1 MENLNEKD
9 LSKINEIDL
18 DCNVYDDDDL
28 IITNSDESLEKDFD
42 DNRNFNSNT
51 GVIIDLSYGDD
62 DLDNISFNNSRSSI
76 SNSHHEESYSNVSET
91 KDNLMTIDMETNYS
105 EDDDFES
112 GLVDEDL
119 LEAKKKKHK
128 TYPGEVEDNY
138 WKKIT
143 AKHRESNKKGAYN
156 MSFHFAGNP
165 EKEAEM
171 FNHAMGSDFDIAS
184 DSTEG
189 AISGDIS
196 GTVSSVSAGGEG
208 GGMGESYNSTNINTF
223 TESFNNLLDNIGFEA
238 IQNSDG
244 TFIVMDLCDF
254 NPDTE
259 CSDIHEICKVL
270 EPFIHD
276 FVICLLQTSTGEK
289 YNTYSEWLDWYSS
302 LSDKP
307 ESCADSIKICDLLV
321 NHLDECFK

>member
-28 IITNSDESLEKDFD
+28 IITNDNQESLEKELD

-51 GVIIDLSYGDD
+51 GVIIDLNDGDD
-62 DLDNISFNNSRSSI
+62 DLDAFSFSDSRSSI
-76 SNSHHEESYSNVSET
+76 PNSFHEEPYSNSSDI

-143 AKHRESNKKGAYN
+143 AKHKESNKRGAYN
-156 MSFHFAGNP
+156 MSFYFAGNP

-171 FNHAMGSDFDIAS
+171 FNHAMGSDFDVA
-184 DSTEG
+184 DS
-189 AISGDIS
+189 SGEAAAGNIS
-196 GTVSSVSAGGEG
+196 GTVSSAAGGEG
-208 GGMGESYNSTNINTF
+208 GGMGESYEANIANTF
-223 TESFNNLLDNIGFEA
+223 TESFNSLLDSIGFEA

-244 TFIVMDLCDF
+244 TFTVMDLCDF
-254 NPDTE
+254 NPDME
-259 CSDIHEICKVL
+259 CADIHEVCRVL

-276 FVICLLQTSTGEK
+276 FVVCLLQTSTGEK
-289 YNTYSEWLDWYSS
+289 YNTYHEWLNWYNS

-307 ESCADSIKICDLLV
+307 KNCADSINICDLLV